1 MRLQHGVA
9 RVELIIIAIMV
20 GMLLAIAVMS
30 YRNHVL
36 TSQRSDA
43 KDALLELAT
52 RQEKHNLQ
60 CGGYASRFAVATN
73 CTAGQLQGTD
83 LSRNRGYLLT
93 IGPAAPTATTF
104 IVTATAVAGQESFH
118 DTACRSFSVTQDGV
132 RMAFDSGGS
141 DNTAECWR

>member
-1 MRLQHGVA
+1 
-9 RVELIIIAIMV
+9 MV
-20 GMLLAIAVMS
+20 GLLVAIAVVS
-30 YRNHVL
+30 YRNHASR
-36 TSQRSDA
+36 SQRSDA

-60 CGGYASRFAVATN
+60 CNGYASQFAVATN
-73 CTAGQLQGTD
+73 CVARQLQGTD
-83 LSRNRGYLLT
+83 LSRNRWYVLT

-104 IVTATAVAGQESFH
+104 IVTATAVAGQKPFH

-132 RMAFDSGGS
+132 RTAFDSGGR